1 MYTHGATLGSFWDL
15 DHLSLSIQSG
25 PLNLEG
31 KFRGVQYFVSG

>member
-15 DHLSLSIQSG
+15 DLSLSIQSG

-31 KFRGVQYFVSG
+31 KFRGAQYFVSG